1 MTSSGNSLLSHPL
14 SLRSG
19 THTRGRR
26 RQRESPLSVH
36 GRAQPRPPMSLT
48 TRFVF
53 FGRHKRH
60 VSFFFLEDTKDT
72 CFFGRHKTFFFGRHK
87 RHVFFWNFQKKSFFL
102 EDTKDTV
109 SERVT
114 RSLTVCGM
122 CAPYVNE
129 YYFFFGHTRTNTH
142 GNKDT
147 RSQHR
152 YSFV

>member
-72 CFFGRHKTFFFGRHK
+72 CFFGTS
-87 RHVFFWNFQKKSFFL
+87 KKKVFFL